1 MKDEL
6 GLKITIKFVA
16 LSAKTYNYLIDD
28 GSDNKKAKGTRKCVM
43 KRKLKFENYE
53 NCLEGT
59 QVENKINH
67 LEKNE
72 INIDSINK
80 YHLEF
85 IKDNKLMLKTQRRF
99 KSERHN
105 VFTEEINK
113 IDLGSNDDKR
123 MNQLIW

>member
-59 QVENKINH
+59 QFENKINH

-72 INIDSINK
+72 INIDGINK

-85 IKDNKLMLKTQRRF
+85 IKVNKLMLKTQRRF

-123 MNQLIW
+123 MNQLI

>member
-16 LSAKTYNYLIDD
+16 LGAKTYNYLMDD
-28 GSDNKKAKGTRKCVM
+28 GSDNKKAKGKRKCVM
-43 KRKLKFENYE
+43 KRKLKFENYQ

-59 QVENKINH
+59 QFENKINH

-72 INIDSINK
+72 INIESINK

-85 IKDNKLMLKTQRRF
+85 IKDNKLMLKTQRIF
-99 KSERHN
+99 KSERHK

-113 IDLGSNDDKR
+113 IDLGSNYHKR
-123 MNQLIW
+123 MNQLI

>member
-28 GSDNKKAKGTRKCVM
+28 GSDNKKAKGKRKCVM
-43 KRKLKFENYE
+43 KRKLKFENYQ

-59 QVENKINH
+59 QFENKINH

-72 INIDSINK
+72 INIEIINK

-85 IKDNKLMLKTQRRF
+85 IKDNKLMLKTQRIF
-99 KSERHN
+99 KSERHK

-123 MNQLIW
+123 MNQLI

>member
-16 LSAKTYNYLIDD
+16 LVAKTYNYLIDD
-28 GSDNKKAKGTRKCVM
+28 GSDNKKAKGKRKCVM
-43 KRKLKFENYE
+43 KRKLKFENYQ

-59 QVENKINH
+59 QFENKINH

-72 INIDSINK
+72 INIESINK

-85 IKDNKLMLKTQRRF
+85 IKDNKSMLKTQRIF
-99 KSERHN
+99 KSERHK

-113 IDLGSNDDKR
+113 IDLGSNYDKR